1 MNVFLR
7 YTAVI
12 FSISTVLNFTG
23 FALPVIAGES
33 RPGVLRITQEIAT
46 GNSSTQ
52 IPLVELSPGY
62 GVNISF
68 IRTGE
73 IVEKV
78 WLDNPAIASLD
89 VDGCL
94 SGLGRECESSGA
106 TVIHLRRINPLNVP
120 QLPKTT
126 SSLLTVVAKG
136 NSGRKLYL
144 FGVAM
149 GDKNP
154 KYHTIEVTPTPDID
168 LEIKDLP
175 VTRNISNLDLISR
188 GLEIAEGRSLISPNS
203 RLWRRIENFLLTV
216 KAGDSIS
223 NAAQKSGIS
232 LQLVNRLIELGNTSQ
247 FNNLRQRIIN
257 NSNDNN

>member
-1 MNVFLR
+1 MNVFLG
-7 YTAVI
+7 YTAVTV
-12 FSISTVLNFTG
+12 SMSTMFNFTG
-23 FALPVIAGES
+23 FALPVIAGEN
-33 RPGVLRITQEIAT
+33 PGGVLRISQEIAT
-46 GNSSTQ
+46 GNSFTQ

-78 WLDNPAIASLD
+78 WLDNPGIASLD

-126 SSLLTVVAKG
+126 SSLLTVVTKG
-136 NSGRKLYL
+136 NSRRQLYL
-144 FGVAM
+144 FQVAM
-149 GDKNP
+149 GDTNP
-154 KYHTIEVTPTPDID
+154 KYHTIEVTPTSDVD

-175 VTRNISNLDLISR
+175 VTRNISNLNLVSR

-232 LQLVNRLIELGNTSQ
+232 LQLVNRLIQLGNTSQ
-247 FNNLRQRIIN
+247 LNKLRQDLIN
-257 NSNDNN
+257 NSNDKN